1 MQGQQ
6 HHRGGHDG
14 RRTPPPHE
22 PPRPAQGRP
31 GQRAHGD
38 QPQRRLPGSRR
49 RGPAVGPLWMPALR
63 ADRTAAR
70 AAGLGSGGPLM
81 PSGWTRKRGS
91 TWTWYIE
98 DVPDP
103 RTGRPRQVSKGGFR
117 TRKEARDALLEA
129 QAALRSGT
137 FVEPSRRTVGSYLLE
152 EWLPDNQPPRLRPSS
167 FANYTIYTRTHVV
180 PRLGDIELQRLTP
193 SNLSAFYRALLT
205 DAVRLGYLVRNVAD
219 VVTPPRGA
227 SPEMQIWTPEQLRAF
242 LTHARQDR
250 LYALWLLVATT
261 GMRRAELAGL
271 RWVDVDLDAAR
282 LSPRRPRVVV
292 NYVVHES
299 EPKTRMG
306 KRSLALD
313 PATLAALREHQARQE
328 QERAAVG
335 PAWMDSG
342 LVFTRPDGAPIHP
355 DLITDWFRRLARS
368 AGLPPIRLHDVRH
381 SYATAALAAG
391 VPAKVVSERLGHAT
405 IAITLDVYSHVIPG
419 MDAQAANAVA
429 SLILDGPSPSEGP
442 GPKPGPSTDK

>member
-1 MQGQQ
+1 M
-6 HHRGGHDG
+6 
-14 RRTPPPHE
+14 
-22 PPRPAQGRP
+22 
-31 GQRAHGD
+31 
-38 QPQRRLPGSRR
+38 
-49 RGPAVGPLWMPALR
+49 
-63 ADRTAAR
+63 
-70 AAGLGSGGPLM
+70 M

-137 FVEPSRRTVGSYLLE
+137 FVEPSKRTVGSYLLE
-152 EWLPDNQPPRLRPSS
+152 EWLPENQPPRLRPSS

-180 PRLGDIELQRLTP
+180 PRLGDIELQRLSP

-205 DAVRLGYLVRNVAD
+205 DARRDGQGLAPKTVRNIHAMLHRALKDAVRLGYLVRNVGDA
-219 VVTPPRGA
+219 VTPPRGA
-227 SPEMQIWTPEQLRAF
+227 SPELQIWTPEQLRAF
-242 LTHARQDR
+242 LAHARQDR

-271 RWVDVDLDAAR
+271 RWIDIDLDAAR

-313 PATLAALREHQARQE
+313 QATVAALVEHKARQD
-328 QERAAVG
+328 QERADVG

-342 LVFTRPDGAPIHP
+342 LCSPDRTAPP
-355 DLITDWFRRLARS
+355 STPTSSPTGSGGWPAPPAYRRS
-368 AGLPPIRLHDVRH
+368 G
-381 SYATAALAAG
+381 SMTSATATPPPPWPQGSRPRWSASG
-391 VPAKVVSERLGHAT
+391 SAT
-405 IAITLDVYSHVIPG
+405 P
-419 MDAQAANAVA
+419 
-429 SLILDGPSPSEGP
+429 PSPSP
-442 GPKPGPSTDK
+442 WTSTATSFPAWTPRRPTPWPA

>member
-1 MQGQQ
+1 M
-6 HHRGGHDG
+6 
-14 RRTPPPHE
+14 
-22 PPRPAQGRP
+22 P
-31 GQRAHGD
+31 G
-38 QPQRRLPGSRR
+38 
-49 RGPAVGPLWMPALR
+49 
-63 ADRTAAR
+63 
-70 AAGLGSGGPLM
+70 
-81 PSGWTRKRGS
+81 GWTRKRGS

-103 RTGRPRQVSKGGFR
+103 STGRPRQVSKGGFR

-137 FVEPSRRTVGSYLLE
+137 FVEPSKRTVGSYLLE

-167 FANYTIYTRTHVV
+167 HANYTIYTRTHVV

-193 SNLSAFYRALLT
+193 SNLSAFYRSLLT
-205 DAVRLGYLVRNVAD
+205 DARRDGQGLAPKTVRNIHAMLHRALRDAVRLDYLVRNVAD
-219 VVTPPRGA
+219 AVTPPRGA
-227 SPEMQIWTPEQLRAF
+227 SPEMQVWTPEQLRAF
-242 LTHARQDR
+242 LAHARHDR

-271 RWVDVDLDAAR
+271 RWIDIDLAAAR

-313 PATLAALREHQARQE
+313 PATLAALQEHKARQE
-328 QERAAVG
+328 QERAQVG

-342 LVFTRPDGAPIHP
+342 LVFTRPDGSPIHP
-355 DLITDWFRRLARS
+355 DLITDWFRRLARN
-368 AGLPPIRLHDVRH
+368 AGLPAIRLHDVRH

-391 VPAKVVSERLGHAT
+391 IPAKVISERLGHAT

-419 MDAQAANAVA
+419 MDAAAANAVA
-429 SLILDGPSPSEGP
+429 SLILDGFSPTERP

>member
-1 MQGQQ
+1 
-6 HHRGGHDG
+6 
-14 RRTPPPHE
+14 
-22 PPRPAQGRP
+22 
-31 GQRAHGD
+31 
-38 QPQRRLPGSRR
+38 
-49 RGPAVGPLWMPALR
+49 
-63 ADRTAAR
+63 
-70 AAGLGSGGPLM
+70 M

-103 RTGRPRQVSKGGFR
+103 STGRPRQVSKGGFR

-137 FVEPSRRTVGSYLLE
+137 FVEPSKRTVGSYLLE
-152 EWLPDNQPPRLRPSS
+152 EWLPENQPPRLRPSS

-205 DAVRLGYLVRNVAD
+205 DARRDGQGLAPKTVRNIHAMLHRALRDAVRLGYLVRNVAD
-219 VVTPPRGA
+219 AVTPPRGA
-227 SPEMQIWTPEQLRAF
+227 SPEMQVWTPEQLRAF
-242 LTHARQDR
+242 LAHARQDR

-313 PATLAALREHQARQE
+313 PATLAALQEHKARQE
-328 QERAAVG
+328 QERADVG
-335 PAWMDSG
+335 RGLDGLGPGVHPAG
-342 LVFTRPDGAPIHP
+342 RLPHPPGPHHRLVP
-355 DLITDWFRRLARS
+355 
-368 AGLPPIRLHDVRH
+368 
-381 SYATAALAAG
+381 AAG
-391 VPAKVVSERLGHAT
+391 PRRRPAA
-405 IAITLDVYSHVIPG
+405 DP
-419 MDAQAANAVA
+419 AA
-429 SLILDGPSPSEGP
+429 
-442 GPKPGPSTDK
+442 